1 MCSRNHS
8 DVYDANYV
16 TCDDHDV
23 REEVGDDI
31 YNDFLS
37 ILTTPPGEAEDYL
50 TIDHDACE
58 GISFPYLDY
67 TQVDSVKHA
76 FVGLYIIT
84 IFFSLV
90 GNYMVIYTVW
100 KKKHMRTI
108 TNYYILN
115 LSIADFLIALFVMP
129 LKLLEYAAPCS
140 WNIFNRQALCPFL
153 TYISPVF
160 VFTSVLTL
168 VAISLERLV
177 VYFTVELHTSCLNLG
192 PLSMYSVR

>member
-1 MCSRNHS
+1 M
-8 DVYDANYV
+8 
-16 TCDDHDV
+16 
-23 REEVGDDI
+23 E
-31 YNDFLS
+31 FLS
-37 ILTTPPGEAEDYL
+37 TMTALPPYEPLEPGEYPTPEDYHI
-50 TIDHDACE
+50 TVEHGPCE
-58 GISFPYLDY
+58 AYSFPYIDF
-67 TQVDSVKHA
+67 TQVDSVKRS
-76 FVGLYIIT
+76 FIGLYALIIV
-84 IFFSLV
+84 FSLV

-115 LSIADFLIALFVMP
+115 LSIADFLIAMFVMP

-168 VAISLERLV
+168 VAISLER
-177 VYFTVELHTSCLNLG
+177 
-192 PLSMYSVR
+192 

>member
-1 MCSRNHS
+1 MTALPQ
-8 DVYDANYV
+8 YDSPLPEDESEELLATTTDSQEKGEPDPCEAYSYPYIDF
-16 TCDDHDV
+16 TQADGV
-23 REEVGDDI
+23 R
-31 YNDFLS
+31 S
-37 ILTTPPGEAEDYL
+37 T
-50 TIDHDACE
+50 
-58 GISFPYLDY
+58 
-67 TQVDSVKHA
+67 
-76 FVGLYIIT
+76 FVVLYII
-84 IFFSLV
+84 IMVFSLI

-115 LSIADFLIALFVMP
+115 LSIADFLITMFVMP

-168 VAISLERLV
+168 VAISLER
-177 VYFTVELHTSCLNLG
+177 
-192 PLSMYSVR
+192 